1 MNSAPLRY
9 ARENV
14 IFGADG
20 RAAAMYRLPTVSYAL
35 LPDEAKHA
43 WKWTVAG
50 LVLAAQADVSI
61 YRVQRRWPTEGYVAQ
76 AEGLVDAQYQDPG
89 AWRAFLE
96 SHRPRLDELES
107 HLPEVYLRVA
117 LPAPPAGGMRDG
129 VDRVYRR
136 LCGTFGAPTGAPIS
150 QRRIEQIMDA
160 ESLMLDAV
168 RRSLP
173 GAEPMSTRELQW
185 LCRRAAVRHVAE
197 PALDEHWAPNALLT
211 VDPAGDGAL
220 WEPRDSDFLPLF
232 HATIRRE
239 QDHVV
244 VRGYEAE
251 SYQAFL
257 TLGTLP
263 GVVEFPGAQA
273 ELLFRTLDALPFP
286 VDAVIHGT
294 YIANRKALSEVN
306 KAVIDAE
313 NALDE
318 ASTGHHA
325 PDELQYLNPELARAL
340 KTYLQSENQ
349 PPMLDAT
356 ISYAIGAPNLAEL
369 RRRVRALAGQF
380 NAVAIHH
387 PAGLQ
392 AHLYCDHLP
401 RPDGG
406 AVGDYRQMLTIEQ
419 FGMLMPIATRDVG
432 SRRGPYSGYTV
443 ANGRARSPVKTNLLA
458 AAADAL
464 PTSVYLAGR
473 QGSGKTLG
481 AQLLAYQAAMRGSFV
496 ITADPSPTP
505 DHHITELFAG
515 ESEVIGL
522 DAKAEYR
529 GTLDPLVVAPEELR
543 EEIAVDY
550 YLGVLDQPR
559 PGWETELTRAVRAVR
574 RDPGGGGGSLAVLE
588 RLGAGNDSAREVAS
602 ALEVVSDVGL
612 GLLGFGDGNGAG
624 ARAFGDIKRVTTIR
638 MGNLALPG
646 PDVARAQYGRRER
659 MAVATFRLVVA
670 YIMWLV
676 TRDRAIHKVVILDE
690 AWALPIELLSR
701 LVRLGRKFNT
711 TVLICSQTISDL
723 GELKSLIGMYFI
735 FGVNDSNDDPD
746 FPGEAQRAVA
756 LIGLDPRDA
765 ALCARLADRRQFAK
779 GRCLH
784 RDLQGRVAD
793 MQIDPVDPEV
803 LRALKTEP
811 PEESAAA

>member
-1 MNSAPLRY
+1 MNTAPLRY
-9 ARENV
+9 ARDNI
-14 IFGADG
+14 IFGGDG
-20 RAAAMYRLPTVSYAL
+20 QAAAMYRLPTVSYAL
-35 LPDEAKHA
+35 LPDSDKHA
-43 WKWTVAG
+43 WKWTVAS

-61 YRVQRRWPTEGYVAQ
+61 YRVQRRWPTEDYVAQ
-76 AEGLVDAQYQDPG
+76 AAGLVDPQYQDP
-89 AWRAFLE
+89 AVWQAFLE
-96 SHRPRLDELES
+96 GHRPRLDALES

-117 LPAPPAGGMRDG
+117 LPAPPASGVKDT

-136 LCGTFGAPTGAPIS
+136 LSETFGAPPAAPIS
-150 QRRIEQIMDA
+150 QRRIEQVMDA

-168 RRSLP
+168 RRSMP
-173 GAEPMSTRELQW
+173 GAEPMTTRQLQW

-197 PALDEHWAPNALLT
+197 PVLDENWRPNAMLT
-211 VDPAGDGAL
+211 VDPDSDGAV

-244 VRGYEAE
+244 VRGYEAQT
-251 SYQAFL
+251 YQAFL

-273 ELLFRTLDALPFP
+273 ELMFRTLDALPFP
-286 VDAVIHGT
+286 VDAVIHGK

-325 PDELQYLNPELARAL
+325 PDEMQYLNPALARAL

-356 ISYAIGAPNLAEL
+356 ITYAIGAPSLAEL
-369 RRRVRALAGQF
+369 RRRIQALASQF
-380 NAVAIHH
+380 NTVAIHH

-392 AHLYCDHLP
+392 AHLYCDHLL
-401 RPDGG
+401 RPGGG
-406 AVGDYRQMLTIEQ
+406 AVTDYDQMLTIEQ
-419 FGMLMPIATRDVG
+419 FGMLMPVATRDVG
-432 SRRGPYSGYTV
+432 SERGPYSGYTV

-481 AQLLAYQAAMRGSFV
+481 AELLAYHAAMRGSYV

-505 DHHITELFAG
+505 DHRITDLFPG

-522 DAKAEYR
+522 DANPEYR
-529 GTLDPLVVAPEELR
+529 GTLDPLIVTPEELR

-559 PGWETELTRAVRAVR
+559 PGWDTELTRAVRAVR
-574 RDPGGGGGSLAVLE
+574 QDPGSTSGSLAVVE
-588 RLGAGNDSAREVAS
+588 RLAAGNDTAREVAS

-612 GLLGFGDGNGAG
+612 GMLGFGDGKGAA
-624 ARAFGDIKRVTTIR
+624 ARSFADIKRVTTIR
-638 MGNLALPG
+638 MGNLALPS
-646 PDVARAQYGRRER
+646 PDVPRSHYGRRER

-676 TRDRAIHKVVILDE
+676 THDRSIHKVVLLDE
-690 AWALPIELLSR
+690 AWALPPELLSQ
-701 LVRLGRKFNT
+701 LVRLGRKFNC

-723 GELKSLIGMYFI
+723 GALKNLIGMYFI

-746 FPGEAQRAVA
+746 HPGEAQRAVS
-756 LIGLDPRDA
+756 LIGLDPRDS
-765 ALCARLADRRQFAK
+765 ALCARLADKRQFEK

-784 RDLQGRVAD
+784 RDLKGRVAD
-793 MQIDPVDPEV
+793 MQMDLVDPEV
-803 LRALKTEP
+803 LRILRTEP
-811 PEESAAA
+811 PAAA